1 MGLDG
6 VELIMAFEEEFD
18 IKISDEE
25 ASKLLTPR
33 QVTELIAKKFKIS
46 NLSYEKYLLHKK
58 FNIFRKFLIHELGIE
73 RQKIIPNTLVS
84 NLLQDNRPQQWK
96 KISRFI
102 SDGKIS
108 PLECRKKLKTTI
120 QCCAWLSAV
129 VSAGIPV
136 IYFSY
141 KNNPYF
147 LIVYLIITVM
157 IISFLAQFF
166 EKKFATEIPEHLNT
180 VGKIATYLDLSI
192 HTKNDPINI
201 ELNFDNIL
209 QRVIKITQEQ
219 LQIPIDQIKPDSCFI
234 DDLNMD

>member
-6 VELIMAFEEEFD
+6 VELIMAIEEEFD
-18 IKISDEE
+18 IQISDEE
-25 ASKLLTPR
+25 ASRLLTPR
-33 QVTELIAKKFKIS
+33 QVAELIAKKFKIS

-58 FNIFRKFLIHELGIE
+58 FNIFRKFLIDEIDIE
-73 RQKIIPNTLVS
+73 RQKIIPNALIS
-84 NLLQDNRPQQWK
+84 DLLQNNLPQQWK
-96 KISRFI
+96 KISRFVAN
-102 SDGKIS
+102 GKIS
-108 PLECRKKLKTTI
+108 PLERSKKLKAAI
-120 QCCAWLSAV
+120 QHCAWLLAIISAV
-129 VSAGIPV
+129 IPA

-141 KNNPYF
+141 KNTPYL

-180 VGKIATYLDLSI
+180 VGKISTYLDLSI
-192 HTKNDPINI
+192 HTKNAPINI

-209 QRVIKITQEQ
+209 LRVIKITHEQ
-219 LQIPIDQIKPDSCFI
+219 LQIPIDQIMPDSHFI

>member
-1 MGLDG
+1 MGLDS

-18 IKISDEE
+18 IQISDEE
-25 ASKLLTPR
+25 ASRLLTPR
-33 QVTELIAKKFKIS
+33 QVAELVAKKFKIS

-58 FNIFRKFLIHELGIE
+58 FNIFRKFLIHEIGIE
-73 RQKIIPNTLVS
+73 RQKIRPNALIS
-84 NLLQDNRPQQWK
+84 DLLQNNLTQQWK

-102 SDGKIS
+102 SNGKIS
-108 PLECRKKLKTTI
+108 PLKCSKKLKTAI
-120 QCCAWLSAV
+120 QCCVWFFAIISAEIL
-129 VSAGIPV
+129 A

-141 KNNPYF
+141 KINPYL
-147 LIVYLIITVM
+147 LIAYLII
-157 IISFLAQFF
+157 IIVLTQFF

-209 QRVIKITQEQ
+209 LRVIKITHEQ
-219 LQIPIDQIKPDSCFI
+219 LLIPIDQIKPDSCFI
-234 DDLNMD
+234 DDLNMDQ